1 MAKSTERRGGRKI
14 KYREE
19 GKPVYL
25 ALSTPPPLYLFFHA
39 FHRFFTHH
47 RAPKAG
53 VYQSPSLPSF
63 LPPLFA
69 RQKLQTLVGTFLRVV
84 IVRAR
89 SSHTL
94 RRRVLC
100 GGHSMPRRKIYD
112 IAIRATIYYKIAI
125 STPDI
130 HPLSVRSRHS
140 LRSHPLL
147 LPFLP
152 LRHEL
157 RDTEFLRNS
166 SGTML
171 FSSTRFIYFF
181 FKREQVSKFE
191 SLKFSRIWEPTMNE
205 KGGGRR
211 GKGDYGVPIRG

>member
-19 GKPVYL
+19 RKPVYL

-171 FSSTRFIYFF
+171 FSSMRFIYFF
-181 FKREQVSKFE
+181 SSVGFQNSK
-191 SLKFSRIWEPTMNE
+191 
-205 KGGGRR
+205 
-211 GKGDYGVPIRG
+211 V

>member
-25 ALSTPPPLYLFFHA
+25 ALSTPPPLVYLFFHA

-157 RDTEFLRNS
+157 RNFLGILLERCYFRLCDLFIFFQVWGFKIRKFKIFPYL
-166 SGTML
+166 GTDD
-171 FSSTRFIYFF
+171 
-181 FKREQVSKFE
+181 E
-191 SLKFSRIWEPTMNE
+191 
-205 KGGGRR
+205 
-211 GKGDYGVPIRG
+211 

>member
-1 MAKSTERRGGRKI
+1 
-14 KYREE
+14 
-19 GKPVYL
+19 
-25 ALSTPPPLYLFFHA
+25 
-39 FHRFFTHH
+39 
-47 RAPKAG
+47 
-53 VYQSPSLPSF
+53 
-63 LPPLFA
+63 
-69 RQKLQTLVGTFLRVV
+69 
-84 IVRAR
+84 
-89 SSHTL
+89 
-94 RRRVLC
+94 
-100 GGHSMPRRKIYD
+100 MPRRKIYD

-157 RDTEFLRNS
+157 RNFLGILLERRYFHLRD
-166 SGTML
+166 L
-171 FSSTRFIYFF
+171 FIFF
-181 FKREQVSKFE
+181 FKCEQVSKFE

-211 GKGDYGVPIRG
+211 EKGDYGVPIRG

>member
-19 GKPVYL
+19 RKPVYL
-25 ALSTPPPLYLFFHA
+25 ALSTPPPLVYLFFHA

-53 VYQSPSLPSF
+53 VYQSSLPSF
-63 LPPLFA
+63 PLYSRA
-69 RQKLQTLVGTFLRVV
+69 RGCKPSFLRVV

-157 RDTEFLRNS
+157 RNFLGILLERCYFR
-166 SGTML
+166 L
-171 FSSTRFIYFF
+171 RDLFIFFSSVNKF
-181 FKREQVSKFE
+181 QNSK
-191 SLKFSRIWEPTMNE
+191 
-205 KGGGRR
+205 
-211 GKGDYGVPIRG
+211 V